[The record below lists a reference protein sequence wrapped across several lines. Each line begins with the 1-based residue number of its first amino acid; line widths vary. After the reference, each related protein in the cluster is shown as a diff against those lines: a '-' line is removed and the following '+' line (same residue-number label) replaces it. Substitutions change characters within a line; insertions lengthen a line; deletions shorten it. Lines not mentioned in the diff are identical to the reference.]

1 MSKELVLGVVIGA
14 SLKAGFATAFGR
26 AEKSA
31 QALGNE
37 IKSATKHHEQFGRSI
52 RARLALNPT
61 QNLAKEAR
69 AFSILPWGGG
79 DPRRF
84 TACGRPRAGVCGL
97 MCRTGP

>member
-14 SLKAGFATAFGR
+14 SLKAGFSTAFGR

-69 AFSILPWGGG
+69 AYANLGMAIN
-79 DPRRF
+79 
-84 TACGRPRAGVCGL
+84 RA
-97 MCRTGP
+97 TIAQD